1 MLARESYS
9 IYVLVYIRGAVYLNI
24 KAPQLPQLG
33 FSPNI
38 HSKFYISMASTS
50 KAINYYII
58 KQSKTKNNWIQT
70 LSCDVV
76 KITVQLGTKMF
87 TMHRNLLFNKALW
100 FKKPFL
106 GPFVETERGYIA
118 FKDIEIEDIHTI
130 GTFISWLYEQ
140 YPLLYLSSSD
150 KS

>member
-1 MLARESYS
+1 MH
-9 IYVLVYIRGAVYLNI
+9 GAVYLNI

-87 TMHRNLLFNKALW
+87 TVYWNLFFNKAPW
-100 FKKPFL
+100 FKKPLL
-106 GPFVETERGYIA
+106 GPFVKAKHRCVA